1 VSPLTQP
8 TEIDKASADGMAIPA
23 GAATAPE
30 RTRGAIAIEWLSRY
44 GVLLVFLVMFAL
56 FGVLRSSTF
65 LTGDNIK
72 SLLQSAAPLAVV
84 ATGLTVVLV
93 MRDFDL
99 SFAAMAGLA
108 AAVATVLMAN
118 HGAPWW
124 LAVLAAL
131 AAGAAA
137 GAVNGV
143 AIAYVGAPSFVVTL
157 ALGTVLT
164 GIEYTLTNQQNVF
177 ENLAN
182 AYIQLGQGQTLGV
195 NRQVVIAAVAFI
207 AVWVL
212 LDLTERG
219 RYMHALGAN
228 AEAAHLSG
236 IDVRR
241 LRFWGFVIVG
251 VCGAAAGIML
261 SAQAA
266 SSSPNMGAPLL
277 LPAFAAV
284 FLGSA
289 AFRPGEFN
297 VLGTLLGVL
306 FLGVI
311 QNGLTLMNATP
322 ATINV
327 VQGGLLLTAVLL
339 TVLDRRRR

>member
-1 VSPLTQP
+1 MSG
-8 TEIDKASADGMAIPA
+8 SAAERPAARPAVDARSRRVPA
-23 GAATAPE
+23 GLLD
-30 RTRGAIAIEWLSRY
+30 WLSRY
-44 GVLLVFLVMFAL
+44 GVLLVFLVMFAV
-56 FGVLRSSTF
+56 FAALRSETF
-65 LTGDNIK
+65 PTGDNLK
-72 SLLQSAAPLAVV
+72 SILQSSSSLAVV
-84 ATGLTVVLV
+84 ASGLTVVFV
-93 MRDFDL
+93 MREFDL

-108 AAVATVLMAN
+108 AAVATVLMADN
-118 HGAPWW
+118 NVVWW

-131 AAGAAA
+131 GAGALA
-137 GAVNGV
+137 GVVNGI

-157 ALGTVLT
+157 ALGTLLT
-164 GIEYTLTNQQNVF
+164 GIEYTLTHQQNVF
-177 ENLAN
+177 ENLAHS
-182 AYIQLGQGQTLGV
+182 YVQIGQGATLGI
-195 NRQVVIAAVAFI
+195 NNQVYVAAVAFL

-219 RYMHALGAN
+219 RYMHAIGSN
-228 AEAAHLSG
+228 DEASHLSG
-236 IDVRR
+236 IAVRR

-289 AFRPGEFN
+289 AFKPGEFN

-306 FLGVI
+306 FLGVV

-322 ATINV
+322 AAINV
-327 VQGGLLLTAVLL
+327 VQGILLLSAVLL
-339 TVLDRRRR
+339 TVLDRKRR